1 MKMLPVQLSLNPQL
15 GLWGDML
22 WRCPPA
28 PSSQLAE
35 LKTQLPPSLPSD
47 PRLWGREDVTVFLR
61 FCERE
66 FDLPKVD
73 HDLFQMNGKALCL
86 LTRADFGHRCPGAG
100 DVLHNVLQMLIIE
113 SHMMQWHL
121 PNSPVTPTSRYPL
134 SPHSHPQTPTWPPIG
149 APPDSPFH
157 NAHMHHFMAPNS
169 VTLSPPPSVDSQASS
184 PPQSQEQNLAVA
196 AAAAA
201 AAAAAS
207 VSGASTSSSSSS
219 STSSGSSNSGLG
231 VTSSSANG
239 NLLPPAIS
247 VTMSSGNGYPA
258 HHATASTGANSN
270 QSDSDEEGSYSELA
284 AANSLSKSSAAAAV
298 VAAHYSASPPTT
310 PILKDMPQSLSQ
322 QITNSFVNSW
332 SQNQAAQAMSQK
344 YQPNGSSG
352 GSVSAPT
359 TPSYM
364 QPVKREFFP
373 ETTEPN
379 TNGRL
384 LWDFLQ
390 QLLNDRNQKYS
401 DLIAWKCRDTGVFK
415 IVDPA
420 GLAKLWGIQK
430 NHLSM
435 NYDKMSRALRY
446 YYRVNI
452 LRKVQGERHCY
463 QFLRN
468 PTELKNIKNISLLR
482 QSVAGNGGATTAA
495 GGANNANGASN
506 SNTNN
511 NNINSNNNNNTNNGN
526 SSNQSPSTNLNSTNW
541 TLPHPQSP
549 QRHPAAH
556 GSNGNGNG
564 TTSNSLS
571 HSHNHSNGLSSP
583 HMSLPAISQS
593 AAAAAVAAAAAA
605 AYGPPPTSPLF
616 MHAINGAFQYLSNP
630 TGAPPNSPAMPHTP
644 SEKFQFGALKV
655 EHNSGSRSPDHGDE
669 MKPTDL
675 SVTGN
680 STEKRPYSS
689 PSAEDCYPLIR
700 NADGLTTIK
709 LIRYNNESHESS
721 AAKQTAHEQQ
731 QQHHQQQQQAH
742 TEQQQQAEQ
751 QQQHTPMDHMDN
763 EGHDEDS
770 VHAAATAESNKYGA
784 ANLMPTDL
792 RK

>member
-1 MKMLPVQLSLNPQL
+1 MKMLPVQLSLNPPL
-15 GLWGDML
+15 GLWSDML

-28 PSSQLAE
+28 PPSQLAE

-47 PRLWGREDVTVFLR
+47 PRLWSREDVAVFLH

-73 HDLFQMNGKALCL
+73 YDLFQMNGKALCL

-100 DVLHNVLQMLIIE
+100 DVLHNVLQMLVIE

-134 SPHSHPQTPTWPPIG
+134 SPHSHPPTPTWPPIG
-149 APPDSPFH
+149 PPESAFH
-157 NAHMHHFMAPNS
+157 QTSHLTPHHFMTPNS

-184 PPQSQEQNLAVA
+184 PPQNQDQQNGSATQ
-196 AAAAA
+196 
-201 AAAAAS
+201 S
-207 VSGASTSSSSSS
+207 NSSSSSSSSSS
-219 STSSGSSNSGLG
+219 STHSS
-231 VTSSSANG
+231 
-239 NLLPPAIS
+239 
-247 VTMSSGNGYPA
+247 
-258 HHATASTGANSN
+258 
-270 QSDSDEEGSYSELA
+270 
-284 AANSLSKSSAAAAV
+284 SSAAAAGAAALMNPNAFSV
-298 VAAHYSASPPTT
+298 LKNNGHNASGGHHSDSEEESYSEPPTANSTIVNYSNHNYNANAAAVAQYNNSPPTT
-310 PILKDMPQSLSQ
+310 PILKDMPQSLKQ
-322 QITNSFVNSW
+322 QIKNTFVNSW
-332 SQNQAAQAMSQK
+332 SQQQQQQQQQQHQQQQQMALEQK
-344 YQPNGSSG
+344 LPQS

-359 TPSYM
+359 TPSYVQPVKREFFPDKTDNRYM

-373 ETTEPN
+373 ENTEPN

-482 QSVAGNGGATTAA
+482 QSVNQ
-495 GGANNANGASN
+495 NNANN
-506 SNTNN
+506 SNNANN
-511 NNINSNNNNNTNNGN
+511 NNSNNLAGNQTNASAITASPSANGTNWAMPVQHPGSAQQQQQQQQAPQRQTSSQGNNSNH
-526 SSNQSPSTNLNSTNW
+526 L
-541 TLPHPQSP
+541 TLP
-549 QRHPAAH
+549 
-556 GSNGNGNG
+556 NGI
-564 TTSNSLS
+564 
-571 HSHNHSNGLSSP
+571 SS
-583 HMSLPAISQS
+583 
-593 AAAAAVAAAAAA
+593 AAAAVAAAAAA
-605 AYGPPPTSPLF
+605 AYGPPPSSPLF
-616 MHAINGAFQYLSNP
+616 MHAINGAFHYLSSN
-630 TGAPPNSPAMPHTP
+630 GVPPNSPAALPTTP
-644 SEKFQFGALKV
+644 NDKFQFNVVKP
-655 EHNSGSRSPDHGDE
+655 EQNQTSPQSNNTAED

-675 SVTGN
+675 SVSGSNGN
-680 STEKRPYSS
+680 NEKRPYSS
-689 PSAEDCYPLIR
+689 PSANDDCFPLIR

-709 LIRYNNESHESS
+709 LIRYNDNEGVGNPS
-721 AAKQTAHEQQ
+721 AIANDANDNSQQ
-731 QQHHQQQQQAH
+731 QKCN
-742 TEQQQQAEQ
+742 TP
-751 QQQHTPMDHMDN
+751 TPMDSESSEMDSSPS
-763 EGHDEDS
+763 HD
-770 VHAAATAESNKYGA
+770 NMGA
-784 ANLMPTDL
+784 TDL

>member
-1 MKMLPVQLSLNPQL
+1 MKMLPVQLSLNPPL
-15 GLWGDML
+15 GLWSDML

-66 FDLPKVD
+66 FDLPKVE

-134 SPHSHPQTPTWPPIG
+134 SPHSHPPTPTWPPIG
-149 APPDSPFH
+149 ALPDSPFH

-184 PPQSQEQNLAVA
+184 PPQSQEQNI
-196 AAAAA
+196 AAAA

-219 STSSGSSNSGLG
+219 STSSGSSNSGGGLG
-231 VTSSSANG
+231 ANSNNAIHTNG
-239 NLLPPAIS
+239 SLVPPAIS
-247 VTMSSGNGYPA
+247 VTMSSGNSYSA
-258 HHATASTGANSN
+258 HHATVSTGASSN

-284 AANSLSKSSAAAAV
+284 AAGNSLAKSGAAAAV
-298 VAAHYSASPPTT
+298 VAAHYKASPPTT

-332 SQNQAAQAMSQK
+332 SQSQAAQAMGQK
-344 YQPNGSSG
+344 YQPNSGNG

-482 QSVAGNGGATTAA
+482 QSVAGNGGPTATSSAN
-495 GGANNANGASN
+495 GSNNAGSA
-506 SNTNN
+506 
-511 NNINSNNNNNTNNGN
+511 SNNNNSNNLNNGN
-526 SSNQSPSTNLNSTNW
+526 NNNNNQSPGTNLSSTNW
-541 TLPHPQSP
+541 TLPHQQSP
-549 QRHPAAH
+549 QRHPSSHA
-556 GSNGNGNG
+556 SNGSVNGN
-564 TTSNSLS
+564 S
-571 HSHNHSNGLSSP
+571 HSNGVGNQ
-583 HMSLPAISQS
+583 HMSLP
-593 AAAAAVAAAAAA
+593 AAVAAAAAA

-616 MHAINGAFQYLSNP
+616 MHAINGAFQYLSNN

-655 EHNSGSRSPDHGDE
+655 EHNSASSPDHGE
-669 MKPTDL
+669 ELKPTDL
-675 SVTGN
+675 SVAG
-680 STEKRPYSS
+680 SSIEKRPYSS

-709 LIRYNNESHESS
+709 LIRYNNDNETNVS
-721 AAKQTAHEQQ
+721 KQSTHEQQ
-731 QQHHQQQQQAH
+731 QQQQQQQQANAAVNCSNSG
-742 TEQQQQAEQ
+742 E

-763 EGHDEDS
+763 DGNEDE
-770 VHAAATAESNKYGA
+770 AASGA
-784 ANLMPTDL
+784 AGVNLMPTDL